1 MTQVTLHIDNK
12 KKWVALKTILEAM
25 EIAYDAQEPVK
36 EFSEKEQLLLQ
47 RSEADVVEGRLYKF
61 RSHREILGH

>member
-1 MTQVTLHIDNK
+1 MTQVTLHIDSK
-12 KKWVALKTILEAM
+12 KKWVALKAILEAM

-47 RSEADVVEGRLYKF
+47 RSEADVVEGRLYEFK
-61 RSHREILGH
+61 SHREILGR